1 MVLQLPR
8 TSTTWRFECSW
19 RALRSKLHFW
29 NRCEP
34 AIGRLCFSTF
44 ELLARPAPN
53 MCVAE
58 QHIVYSVQLKHMDG
72 YNTNVPGGNTKLKI
86 AIVLVAAVGII
97 IVSIQFHERP
107 RGLPSLPPTSTWGLI
122 VRLF

>member
-1 MVLQLPR
+1 
-8 TSTTWRFECSW
+8 
-19 RALRSKLHFW
+19 
-29 NRCEP
+29 
-34 AIGRLCFSTF
+34 
-44 ELLARPAPN
+44 

-58 QHIVYSVQLKHMDG
+58 QHIVYSVQLKHG
-72 YNTNVPGGNTKLKI
+72 YSTNVPGGNTKLKI

-97 IVSIQFHERP
+97 IVSVQFHEGH